1 MKNSVI
7 YLKYRGEGDFME
19 AYKLRHAQ
27 VATSFFADA
36 LKGFEAE
43 ISLDVLTREVEK
55 NLHESIST
63 QDIEM
68 LYIMAATSFIER
80 DPAYSKLA
88 ATLLCSKIFKEVTGN
103 ELVQATLVQDY
114 QNSFKAAIIRGV
126 EGMVYDAR
134 LASFD
139 IEKLAQ
145 ALRPERDQLFE
156 FLGIQTLY
164 ERYLCKLHDRSIIEL
179 PQVFWMRVAMGLAF
193 DEQDKEKYALEFYE
207 QLSTMRS
214 ISSTPTLFHS
224 GTMHPQLSSCYLTT
238 IPDELNGIFKCMND
252 NAHLAKWSGGIG
264 NDWSYLRATGSQIK
278 SIKATSNGVIPYLK
292 IANDV
297 TSAINRSGNRRG
309 ATVAYLETWHYDI
322 EDFLDL
328 RRNTGDERRRTHDMN
343 TANWIPDLF
352 MKRVLADGEW
362 TLFSPDEVIE
372 LHDLYGAAFEAKYA
386 YYEQAAK
393 EGKIKLHKTISAK
406 QLWKKMLTRL
416 FETGHPWVT
425 FKDVCNI
432 RSPQDHVGVVHSSNL
447 CTEITLNT
455 SPTETAVCNLTSIN
469 LEKHVKDGQIDF
481 DLLAMS
487 VKTAIRMLDN
497 VIDIN
502 FYPTI
507 EAKNSNKK
515 HRPVGLGIMGFQDLL
530 IKLDL
535 GFESAQTI
543 ELTDKLMEF
552 ISYHAILAS
561 ADLAQEK
568 GAYETFKGSKWD
580 RGIFPIDT
588 LDLLEKER
596 GMEIKISRSS
606 ALDWTPVREK
616 VKAFGM
622 RNSNTM
628 AIAPTATIS
637 NIAGCYPCIEPLF
650 KNVYVKANISGEF
663 TIVNNYL
670 VADLKKLGLWGKDML
685 DQIKYYDGSVQK
697 ISSIP
702 EAIRAKY
709 KEAFEIAP
717 EVLVELTARRS
728 KWIDQSQSN
737 NVFLQ
742 GTSGQ
747 KLSDIYFAG
756 WQNGM
761 KTFYYL
767 RTLAAT
773 QIEKSTLDAGKFGF
787 TQKRSYGELE
797 NVSAS
802 GSKEELTQGK
812 TCSMSE
818 QACDSCQ

>member
-1 MKNSVI
+1 
-7 YLKYRGEGDFME
+7 ME
-19 AYKLRHAQ
+19 AYKVRHAH

-43 ISLDVLTREVEK
+43 ISLDAVTREVEK
-55 NLHESIST
+55 NLHEAISE
-63 QDIEM
+63 QDIET

-88 ATLLCSKIFKEVTGN
+88 ATLLCSKIFKEVTGKAL
-103 ELVQATLVQDY
+103 EQITFKADY
-114 QNSFKAAIIRGV
+114 QTSFKAAISRGV
-126 EGMVYDAR
+126 VGGVYDVR

-145 ALRPERDQLFE
+145 AIVPERDQLFE
-156 FLGIQTLY
+156 FLGVQTLY
-164 ERYLCKLHDRSIIEL
+164 ERYLCKLHDKSIIEL
-179 PQVFWMRVAMGLAF
+179 PQVFWMRVAMGLALE
-193 DEQDKEKYALEFYE
+193 EQDKEKFALAFYE

-214 ISSTPTLFHS
+214 VSSTPTLFHS
-224 GTMHPQLSSCYLTT
+224 GTVHPQLSSCYLTT

-264 NDWSYLRATGSQIK
+264 NDWTYLRATGSTIK

-328 RRNTGDERRRTHDMN
+328 RRNTGDDRRRTHDMN
-343 TANWIPDLF
+343 TANWVPDLF

-372 LHDLYGAAFEAKYA
+372 LHDLYGAAFEKKYA
-386 YYEQAAK
+386 EYEQLAK
-393 EGKIKLHKTISAK
+393 EGKVKLHKTISAK
-406 QLWKKMLTRL
+406 ALWKKMLTRL
-416 FETGHPWVT
+416 FETGHPWIT

-455 SPTETAVCNLTSIN
+455 SFSETAVCNLTSIN
-469 LEKHVKDGQIDF
+469 LEKHAVDGKIDF
-481 DLLAMS
+481 DTLAHT
-487 VKTAIRMLDN
+487 VKNAIRMLDN
-497 VIDIN
+497 VIEIN

-507 EAKNSNKK
+507 EAKNSNLK

-530 IKLDL
+530 IKLGL
-535 GFESAQTI
+535 AFESPETV

-561 ADLAQEK
+561 AELAEEK

-588 LDLLEKER
+588 LELLQQER
-596 GMEIKISRSS
+596 GMDIQVSRSS

-637 NIAGCYPCIEPLF
+637 NISGCFPCIEPLF

-663 TIVNNYL
+663 TVVNKYL
-670 VADLKKLGLWGKDML
+670 VEDLKKLNLWNKDML

-709 KEAFEIAP
+709 KEAFEVDP
-717 EVLVELTARRS
+717 DVLVELNARRS
-728 KWIDQSQSN
+728 KWIDQSQSY

-756 WQNGM
+756 WQRGM

-773 QIEKSTLDAGKFGF
+773 QIEKSTLDASKFGF
-787 TQKRSYGELE
+787 TQKRNYEVFDKVSTAEMGEE
-797 NVSAS
+797 AT
-802 GSKEELTQGK
+802 EGK
-812 TCSMSE
+812 ACSMSE
-818 QACDSCQ
+818 EACDSCQ